1 MVANLRVELGALG
14 FKPDNANALLTV
26 LLFLINKGSRDLEK
40 SAAIAEVSGYARLR
54 YGGC

>member
-1 MVANLRVELGALG
+1 VVANLRVELGALG